1 MARIGGWR
9 GMSLLLFQIVVN
21 LTKLENR
28 GSDRSAGRLHPA
40 FWPLSLKP
48 RAAESIDGTALSPDH
63 HRDSSW
69 EQSSGNQ
76 RPLGQVSFGTQKLN
90 S

>member
-1 MARIGGWR
+1 
-9 GMSLLLFQIVVN
+9 MSRLLFQNVVT

-28 GSDRSAGRLHPA
+28 GSDRRAGRLHPA
-40 FWPLSLKP
+40 FSPLSLKP

-63 HRDSSW
+63 HLDSSW
-69 EQSSGNQ
+69 EQSSDNQ
-76 RPLGQVSFGTQKLN
+76 HPSGQVSFGTQKLN